1 MSQHRCHSSGTAVGH
16 WCEHRLEDTWAA
28 GRALAPGRLSA
39 PLPSQL
45 LAAWWGRHIRW
56 DLFASTL
63 EQTDFFHI
71 YIIE

>member
-16 WCEHRLEDTWAA
+16 WCEHRLEDMWAA
-28 GRALAPGRLSA
+28 GGPRSLAGSLPPSPPSSWQLGRADIS
-39 PLPSQL
+39 
-45 LAAWWGRHIRW
+45 W